1 MKVIHVL
8 NSREYTGAEKVVCQ
22 IIRSFR
28 DVPGMEMVYCSPESS
43 NVRQMLDIQQVPFV
57 PVSSLTPGELKRVL
71 REQKPD
77 IIHAHDMRASFLSAL
92 CCGSIPVISHIHN
105 NAYDARG
112 ISLKSI
118 AYILAGLRARHIF
131 WVSNSSYEGYAFH
144 GLLTKKSSVL
154 YNIIDAEQIY
164 SLLAQDT
171 NRYSYDVVYVGR
183 LTYQKDPQRLLGLCA
198 MLRERKSDL
207 RVAIVGMGELE
218 EECRALRDQLGLRDN
233 VEFLGFQS
241 NPIKIVH
248 DSGLL
253 ILTSRWEGTP
263 MCALEA
269 MAVGT
274 PVVSTPSDG
283 MKDIVESGVS
293 GWLGTTD
300 EELTEGV
307 MKLLSDSDYRQ
318 TLAQNAKDRFEKM
331 NDEKAY
337 LQTLADCYHTWVRT
351 K

>member
-1 MKVIHVL
+1 MKVLHVL
-8 NSREYTGAEKVVCQ
+8 NSRIYSGAEKVVCQ
-22 IIRSFR
+22 IIKSFR
-28 DVPGMEMVYCSPESS
+28 GEIEMVYTSPESEI
-43 NVRQMLDIQQVPFV
+43 VAQMLAEQGVTYLPMKNMS
-57 PVSSLTPGELKRVL
+57 VSELSRVI

-77 IIHAHDMRASFLSAL
+77 LIHAHDMRAGFFSAL
-92 CCGSIPVISHIHN
+92 CCGKIPLVSHIHN

-118 AYILAGLRARHIF
+118 AYILAGIRAKHIF
-131 WVSNSSYEGYAFH
+131 WVSSSSYEGYAFH
-144 GLLTKKSSVL
+144 GLFAQKSSVL

-164 SLLAQDT
+164 DLLAQDT
-171 NRYSYDVVYVGR
+171 NTYSYDMVFVGR
-183 LTYQKDPQRLLGLCA
+183 LTYQKNPQRLLGLCA
-198 MLRERKSDL
+198 MLRERKRDF

-283 MKDIVESGVS
+283 MKDIVQSGIS
-293 GWLGTTD
+293 GWLGATD
-300 EELTEGV
+300 EELAEGA
-307 MKLLSDSDYRQ
+307 MKILSDDDYRQ
-318 TLAQNAKDRFEKM
+318 TLAQNAKEGFETM

-337 LQTLADCYHTWVRT
+337 LQTLLDCYHTCVRT
-351 K
+351 T